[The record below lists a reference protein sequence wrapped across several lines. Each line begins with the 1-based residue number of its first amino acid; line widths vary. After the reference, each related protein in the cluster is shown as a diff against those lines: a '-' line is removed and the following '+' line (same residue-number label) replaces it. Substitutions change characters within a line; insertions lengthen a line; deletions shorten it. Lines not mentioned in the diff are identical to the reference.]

1 MMKRILVISLIVM
14 LAIFASCS
22 NDNKSPSSSNGG
34 NPQTPVRP
42 PADQTAT
49 VFTISQSQFEA
60 EKALLAGY
68 NALLSADS
76 SSIEQADGRM
86 EFKADVESDDVII
99 KAGSYYTGLMPS
111 SGARSASARA
121 AGTTSIEVDMKVA
134 PVGSPSD
141 VMSISFKGS
150 ADADMSNL
158 KTDSFVVIDSSNE
171 QTSFDS
177 TPGVFLAT
185 AYDSTLESIIKS
197 FVQSNSAQG
206 CEVDEDAS
214 YYDLQK
220 KMGWVVFR
228 SQTIDGSWHKLNFTL
243 ASDGCSISEYTLDGW
258 CEKSSSGEVAVAENP
273 AVKGD
278 NGPITDDEAVELA
291 STLFGYV
298 QYLGN
303 MTKGGVP
310 SSLPS
315 GMTLG
320 NNGVISFT
328 EYVEPLFFGRP
339 VSITGSYGPTE
350 YSYEVFCFDIDSF
363 DGIED
368 IYIEIGSDGS
378 RTTTGGKVYAFTVGG
393 ASYMHLKDETYLA
406 MIRMF
411 TLSSYI
417 PSIFEDI
424 DKDALDESF
433 TGVTQEN
440 GKYIFTD
447 AKPTD
452 GVGFDGEPENPSR
465 FTLNG
470 SIEISGSSF
479 TIRNFSIEE
488 KGAKTI
494 EFTADGTLSNGK
506 PNYSSAGFSSHGGR
520 CEDYEIDYVNRIV
533 PHFVGSSF

>member
-22 NDNKSPSSSNGG
+22 NDNKSPESTNGG
-34 NPQTPVRP
+34 SPQTPVRP
-42 PADQTAT
+42 PVDQTAT

-86 EFKADVESDDVII
+86 EFKADVKSGDVII

-121 AGTTSIEVDMKVA
+121 ADATSIEVDMKVA
-134 PVGSPSD
+134 PVDRPSD

-185 AYDSTLESIIKS
+185 SYDSTLESIIRS

-243 ASDGCSISEYTLDGW
+243 ASDNSISEYTLDGW

-291 STLFGYV
+291 STLFGYI
-298 QYLGN
+298 QYLMSLVISVDGTTSYGG
-303 MTKGGVP
+303 MTILESGGVEFK
-310 SSLPS
+310 
-315 GMTLG
+315 
-320 NNGVISFT
+320 NY
-328 EYVEPLFFGRP
+328 EEPLFFGRP
-339 VSITGSYGPTE
+339 VKVTGAFRPASGQ
-350 YSYEVFCFDIDSF
+350 VFCFDMDSF
-363 DGIED
+363 DGIEG

-378 RTTTGGKVYAFTVGG
+378 ETTTGGNVYAFTVGG

-411 TLSSYI
+411 TLSSYM
-417 PSIFEDI
+417 PSIFEAIADQ
-424 DKDALDESF
+424 KVSTEF
-433 TGVTQEN
+433 PGVIVSG
-440 GKYIFTD
+440 GKYDFKDVEPANSTD
-447 AKPTD
+447 YD
-452 GVGFDGEPENPSR
+452 GNQEEVSR

-479 TIRNFSIEE
+479 TIRDFSIEE

-506 PNYSSAGFSSHGGR
+506 PNYSSADFSSHGGR

>member
-1 MMKRILVISLIVM
+1 MKRILVISLIVM

-22 NDNKSPSSSNGG
+22 NDNKSPGSSNGG

-42 PADQTAT
+42 PADQTAS

-76 SSIEQADGRM
+76 SSIEQSDGRM
-86 EFKADVESDDVII
+86 EFKADVTSGDVII
-99 KAGSYYTGLMPS
+99 KAGSYYTGMMPPSVIRSVS
-111 SGARSASARA
+111 SRA

-134 PVGSPSD
+134 PVAD
-141 VMSISFKGS
+141 KDEVMSISFRGS

-158 KTDSFVVIDSSNE
+158 KTDSFVVTDSSNR

-185 AYDSTLESIIKS
+185 SYDSTLESIISS
-197 FVQSNSAQG
+197 FIQSNSVPG
-206 CEVDEDAS
+206 VEVDEGAS
-214 YYDLQK
+214 YYDSQK

-228 SQTIDGSWHKLNFTL
+228 SQAIDGSWHKLNFSL
-243 ASDGCSISEYTLDGW
+243 ASDDSISEYTLDGW

-298 QYLGN
+298 QYLMDAIVSVDGP
-303 MTKGGVP
+303 TSQGDLAFITGGVEFK
-310 SSLPS
+310 
-315 GMTLG
+315 
-320 NNGVISFT
+320 NYEEQI
-328 EYVEPLFFGRP
+328 FFGHP
-339 VSITGSYGPTE
+339 VKITGTFRPASEQVY
-350 YSYEVFCFDIDSF
+350 CFDLVSF

-378 RTTTGGKVYAFTVGG
+378 RTTTGGACYAFTVGG

-411 TLSSYI
+411 TLLSYM

-424 DKDALDESF
+424 NEDVLRESF
-433 TGVTQEN
+433 TGVTIEN
-440 GKYIFTD
+440 GKYVFTS
-447 AKPTD
+447 ANPTN
-452 GVGFDGEPENPSR
+452 GIGFDGEPENPSR

-470 SIEISGSSF
+470 SIEISGNSF
-479 TIRNFSIEE
+479 VVSDFSIAE

-494 EFTADGTLSNGK
+494 EFTAAGTLSNGK
-506 PNYSSAGFSSHGGR
+506 PNYSSADFSSHGGM

>member
-1 MMKRILVISLIVM
+1 MMMKRILVISLIVM
-14 LAIFASCS
+14 LAMLASCS
-22 NDNKSPSSSNGG
+22 NDNKSPESTNGG
-34 NPQTPVRP
+34 SPQTPVRP
-42 PADQTAT
+42 PVDQSAAA
-49 VFTISQSQFEA
+49 FTITQSQFEA

-68 NALLSADS
+68 SALRDGDS
-76 SSIEQADGRM
+76 VQESGGKYVFSR
-86 EFKADVESDDVII
+86 DVTSGDVII

-121 AGTTSIEVDMKVA
+121 ADATSIEVDMKVA
-134 PVGSPSD
+134 PVDRPSD

-177 TPGVFLAT
+177 TPGIFLAT
-185 AYDSTLESIIKS
+185 AYDSTLRSIISS
-197 FVQSNSAQG
+197 FVQSNSVLD
-206 CEVDEDAS
+206 CKVDEDAS
-214 YYDLQK
+214 YYDSQK

-228 SQTIDGSWHKLNFTL
+228 SQVIDDSWHKLNFTL
-243 ASDGCSISEYTLDGW
+243 ALDGSISEYTLDGW

-291 STLFGYV
+291 STLFGYM

-303 MTKGGVP
+303 MTTGGVS
-310 SSLPS
+310 SSLPT
-315 GMTLG
+315 GMTRG
-320 NNGVISFT
+320 ENGINFT
-328 EYVEPLFFGRP
+328 GYVEPLFFGRP
-339 VSITGSYGPTE
+339 VSITGSFGPTE
-350 YSYEVFCFDIDSF
+350 YSYEVFCFDMDSF

-378 RTTTGGKVYAFTVGG
+378 RTTTGGACYAFTVGG

-411 TLSSYI
+411 TLSSYM
-417 PSIFEDI
+417 PSIFEAIADQKTSTEFPGVI
-424 DKDALDESF
+424 ES
-433 TGVTQEN
+433 G
-440 GKYIFTD
+440 GKYDFKAVKPANSTD
-447 AKPTD
+447 YD
-452 GVGFDGEPENPSR
+452 GNQEEVSS

-479 TIRNFSIEE
+479 TIRNFSIAEE
-488 KGAKTI
+488 GAKTI

-506 PNYSSAGFSSHGGR
+506 PNYSSADFSSHGGR

>member
-1 MMKRILVISLIVM
+1 MKRILVISLIVM
-14 LAIFASCS
+14 LAMLASCS
-22 NDNKSPSSSNGG
+22 NDNKSPESTNGG
-34 NPQTPVRP
+34 SPQTPVRP
-42 PADQTAT
+42 PVDQSAAA
-49 VFTISQSQFEA
+49 FTITQSQFEA

-68 NALLSADS
+68 SALRDS
-76 SSIEQADGRM
+76 GSVQESGGKYV
-86 EFKADVESDDVII
+86 FSNDVISGDVII

-121 AGTTSIEVDMKVA
+121 AGTTSIEVYMKVA
-134 PVGSPSD
+134 PADRPSD
-141 VMSISFKGS
+141 EMSISFKGS

-177 TPGVFLAT
+177 TPGIFLAT
-185 AYDSTLESIIKS
+185 AYDSTLRLIISS
-197 FVQSNSAQG
+197 FVQSNSVLN
-206 CEVDEDAS
+206 CEVDDDVS
-214 YYDLQK
+214 YYDSQK

-228 SQTIDGSWHKLNFTL
+228 SHVIDDSWHKLNFTL
-243 ASDGCSISEYTLDGW
+243 ALDGSISEYTLDGW

-298 QYLGN
+298 QYLSN
-303 MTKGGVP
+303 MLYMGGVP
-310 SSLPS
+310 SSLPT

-328 EYVEPLFFGRP
+328 GYVEPLFFGRP
-339 VSITGSYGPTE
+339 VKITGAFRPASKQVY
-350 YSYEVFCFDIDSF
+350 CFDMDSF

-411 TLSSYI
+411 TLSSYM
-417 PSIFEDI
+417 PSIFEAIADQKTSTEFPGVI
-424 DKDALDESF
+424 ESGGTYDFKDVKPANSTDYD
-433 TGVTQEN
+433 GNQEE
-440 GKYIFTD
+440 
-447 AKPTD
+447 
-452 GVGFDGEPENPSR
+452 VSS

-479 TIRNFSIEE
+479 TIRNFSIAEE
-488 KGAKTI
+488 GAKTI
-494 EFTADGTLSNGK
+494 EFTAAGTLSDGK
-506 PNYSSAGFSSHGGR
+506 PNYSSADFSSHGGR

>member
-1 MMKRILVISLIVM
+1 MMMKRILVISLIVM
-14 LAIFASCS
+14 LAMLASCS
-22 NDNKSPSSSNGG
+22 NDNKSPESTNGG
-34 NPQTPVRP
+34 SPQTPVRP
-42 PADQTAT
+42 PVDQSAAA
-49 VFTISQSQFEA
+49 FTITQSQFEA

-68 NALLSADS
+68 SALRDGDS
-76 SSIEQADGRM
+76 VQESGGKYVFSR
-86 EFKADVESDDVII
+86 DVTSGDVII

-121 AGTTSIEVDMKVA
+121 ADATSIEVDMKVA
-134 PVGSPSD
+134 PVDRPSD

-177 TPGVFLAT
+177 TPGIFLAT
-185 AYDSTLESIIKS
+185 AYDSTLRSIISS
-197 FVQSNSAQG
+197 FVQSNSVLD
-206 CEVDEDAS
+206 CKVDEDAS

-228 SQTIDGSWHKLNFTL
+228 SQVIDDSWHKLNFTL
-243 ASDGCSISEYTLDGW
+243 ASDGSISEYTLDGW

-291 STLFGYV
+291 STLFGYM

-303 MTKGGVP
+303 MTTGGVP
-310 SSLPS
+310 SLPS

-328 EYVEPLFFGRP
+328 GYVEPLFFGRP
-339 VSITGSYGPTE
+339 VSITGSFGPTE
-350 YSYEVFCFDIDSF
+350 YSNKVFCFDMDSF

-378 RTTTGGKVYAFTVGG
+378 GTTTGGACYAFTVGG
-393 ASYMHLKDETYLA
+393 ANYMHLKDETYLA
-406 MIRMF
+406 MIRIF

-424 DKDALDESF
+424 NKDALGKSF

-452 GVGFDGEPENPSR
+452 GIGFDGEPENPFR

-479 TIRNFSIEE
+479 TIRNFSIAEE
-488 KGAKTI
+488 GAKTI

-506 PNYSSAGFSSHGGR
+506 PNYSSADFSSHGGR

>member
-1 MMKRILVISLIVM
+1 
-14 LAIFASCS
+14 
-22 NDNKSPSSSNGG
+22 
-34 NPQTPVRP
+34 
-42 PADQTAT
+42 
-49 VFTISQSQFEA
+49 
-60 EKALLAGY
+60 
-68 NALLSADS
+68 
-76 SSIEQADGRM
+76 
-86 EFKADVESDDVII
+86 
-99 KAGSYYTGLMPS
+99 
-111 SGARSASARA
+111 
-121 AGTTSIEVDMKVA
+121 MKVA
-134 PVGSPSD
+134 PADRPSD
-141 VMSISFKGS
+141 EMSISFKGS

-177 TPGVFLAT
+177 TPGIFLAT
-185 AYDSTLESIIKS
+185 AYDSTLRLIISS
-197 FVQSNSAQG
+197 FVQSNSVLN
-206 CEVDEDAS
+206 CEVDDDVS
-214 YYDLQK
+214 YYDSQK

-228 SQTIDGSWHKLNFTL
+228 SHVIDDSWHKLNFTL
-243 ASDGCSISEYTLDGW
+243 ALDGSISEYTLDGW

-298 QYLGN
+298 QYLSN
-303 MTKGGVP
+303 MLYMGGVP
-310 SSLPS
+310 SSLPT

-328 EYVEPLFFGRP
+328 GYVEPLFFGRP
-339 VSITGSYGPTE
+339 VKITGAFRPASKQVY
-350 YSYEVFCFDIDSF
+350 CFDMDSF

-411 TLSSYI
+411 TLSSYM
-417 PSIFEDI
+417 PSIFEAIADQKTSTEFPGVI
-424 DKDALDESF
+424 ESGGTYDFKDVKPANSTDYD
-433 TGVTQEN
+433 GNQEE
-440 GKYIFTD
+440 
-447 AKPTD
+447 
-452 GVGFDGEPENPSR
+452 VSS

-479 TIRNFSIEE
+479 TIRNFSIAEE
-488 KGAKTI
+488 GAKTI
-494 EFTADGTLSNGK
+494 EFTAAGTLSDGK
-506 PNYSSAGFSSHGGR
+506 PNYSSADFSSHGGR

>member
-1 MMKRILVISLIVM
+1 MKRILVISLIVM

-22 NDNKSPSSSNGG
+22 NDNKSPGSSNGG

-42 PADQTAT
+42 PADQTAA

-68 NALLSADS
+68 NALLSADYS

-86 EFKADVESDDVII
+86 EFKVDVTSGDVII
-99 KAGSYYTGLMPS
+99 KAGSYYTGMMPPS
-111 SGARSASARA
+111 VARSVSSRA

-158 KTDSFVVIDSSNE
+158 KTDSFVVTDSSNR

-185 AYDSTLESIIKS
+185 SYDSTLESIIRS
-197 FVQSNSAQG
+197 FVQPNSAQG

-214 YYDLQK
+214 YYDSQK

-228 SQTIDGSWHKLNFTL
+228 SQAIDGSWHKLNFTL
-243 ASDGCSISEYTLDGW
+243 ALDNSISGYTLDGW
-258 CEKSSSGEVAVAENP
+258 CEKSSSGEVAVTENP

-303 MTKGGVP
+303 MTSGGV

-315 GMTLG
+315 GMTRG
-320 NNGVISFT
+320 ENNGINFT
-328 EYVEPLFFGRP
+328 GYVEPLFFGRP
-339 VSITGSYGPTE
+339 VPITGSFGPTE
-350 YSYEVFCFDIDSF
+350 YSDEVFCFDIDSF

-378 RTTTGGKVYAFTVGG
+378 ETTTGGNVYAFTVGG

-411 TLSSYI
+411 TLLSYM

-424 DKDALDESF
+424 NEDVLCESF
-433 TGVTQEN
+433 TGVTTEN
-440 GKYIFTD
+440 GKYVFTS
-447 AKPTD
+447 ANPTN
-452 GVGFDGEPENPSR
+452 GIGFDGEPENPSR

-470 SIEISGSSF
+470 SIEISGNSF

-494 EFTADGTLSNGK
+494 KFTAAGTLSNGK
-506 PNYSSAGFSSHGGR
+506 PNYSSADFSSHGGM

>member
-1 MMKRILVISLIVM
+1 MKRILVISLIVM

-22 NDNKSPSSSNGG
+22 NDNKSPGSSNGG

-42 PADQTAT
+42 PADQTAA

-68 NALLSADS
+68 NVLLSADYS

-86 EFKADVESDDVII
+86 EFKADVTSGDVII
-99 KAGSYYTGLMPS
+99 KAGSYYTGMMPPS
-111 SGARSASARA
+111 VARSVSSRA

-158 KTDSFVVIDSSNE
+158 KTDSFVVTDSSNR

-185 AYDSTLESIIKS
+185 SYDSTLESIIRS
-197 FVQSNSAQG
+197 FVQPNSAQG

-214 YYDLQK
+214 YYDSQK

-228 SQTIDGSWHKLNFTL
+228 SQAIDGSWHKLNFTL
-243 ASDGCSISEYTLDGW
+243 ALDNSISGYTLDGW
-258 CEKSSSGEVAVAENP
+258 CEKSSSGKVAVTENP

-303 MTKGGVP
+303 MTSGGV

-315 GMTLG
+315 GMTRG
-320 NNGVISFT
+320 ENGINFT
-328 EYVEPLFFGRP
+328 GYVEPLFFGRP
-339 VSITGSYGPTE
+339 VSITGSFGPTE
-350 YSYEVFCFDIDSF
+350 YSYEVFCFDMDSF

-378 RTTTGGKVYAFTVGG
+378 ETTTGGNVYAFTVGG

-411 TLSSYI
+411 TLSSYM
-417 PSIFEDI
+417 PSIFEAIADQ
-424 DKDALDESF
+424 KVSTEF
-433 TGVTQEN
+433 PGVIEAG
-440 GKYIFTD
+440 GKYDFKDVEPANSTD
-447 AKPTD
+447 YD
-452 GVGFDGEPENPSR
+452 GNQEEGSS

-494 EFTADGTLSNGK
+494 EFTADGTLSDGK
-506 PNYSSAGFSSHGGR
+506 PNYSSADFSSHGGM

>member
-1 MMKRILVISLIVM
+1 MIMKRILVISLIVM

-22 NDNKSPSSSNGG
+22 NDNKSPGSSNGG

-42 PADQTAT
+42 PADQTAA

-68 NALLSADS
+68 NALLSADYS

-86 EFKADVESDDVII
+86 EFKVDVTSGDVII
-99 KAGSYYTGLMPS
+99 KAGSYYTGMMPPS
-111 SGARSASARA
+111 VARSVSSRA

-158 KTDSFVVIDSSNE
+158 KTDSFVVTDSSNR

-185 AYDSTLESIIKS
+185 SYDSTLESIIRS
-197 FVQSNSAQG
+197 FVQPNSAQG

-214 YYDLQK
+214 YYDSQK

-228 SQTIDGSWHKLNFTL
+228 SQAIDGSWHKLNFTL
-243 ASDGCSISEYTLDGW
+243 ALDNSISGYTLDGW
-258 CEKSSSGEVAVAENP
+258 CEKSISGEVAVTENP

-303 MTKGGVP
+303 MTSGGV

-315 GMTLG
+315 GMTRG
-320 NNGVISFT
+320 ENNGINFT
-328 EYVEPLFFGRP
+328 GYVEPLFFGRP
-339 VSITGSYGPTE
+339 VPITGSFGPTE
-350 YSYEVFCFDIDSF
+350 YSDEVFCFDIDSF

-378 RTTTGGKVYAFTVGG
+378 ETTTGGNVYAFTVGG

-411 TLSSYI
+411 TLSSYM
-417 PSIFEDI
+417 PSIFEAIADQKVSTEFPSVI
-424 DKDALDESF
+424 VS
-433 TGVTQEN
+433 G
-440 GKYIFTD
+440 GKYDFKDVKPANSTD
-447 AKPTD
+447 YD
-452 GVGFDGEPENPSR
+452 GNQEEVSS

-494 EFTADGTLSNGK
+494 EFTAAGTLSNGK
-506 PNYSSAGFSSHGGR
+506 PNYSSADFSSHGGM

>member
-1 MMKRILVISLIVM
+1 MKRILVISLIVM
-14 LAIFASCS
+14 LAMLASCS
-22 NDNKSPSSSNGG
+22 NDNKSPESTNGG
-34 NPQTPVRP
+34 SPQTPVRP
-42 PADQTAT
+42 PVDQSAAA
-49 VFTISQSQFEA
+49 FTITQSQFEA
-60 EKALLAGY
+60 EKALFAGY
-68 NALLSADS
+68 SALLDGDS
-76 SSIEQADGRM
+76 IQESGGKYVFS
-86 EFKADVESDDVII
+86 KDVTSGDVII

-111 SGARSASARA
+111 SGARSTSARA
-121 AGTTSIEVDMKVA
+121 ADATSIEVDMKVA
-134 PVGSPSD
+134 PVDRPSD

-177 TPGVFLAT
+177 TPGIFLAA
-185 AYDSTLESIIKS
+185 AYDSTLRLIISS
-197 FVQSNSAQG
+197 FVQSNSVLD

-214 YYDLQK
+214 YYDSQK

-228 SQTIDGSWHKLNFTL
+228 SQVIDDSWHKLNFTL
-243 ASDGCSISEYTLDGW
+243 ASDGSIREYTLDGW
-258 CEKSSSGEVAVAENP
+258 CEKASSGEVAVAENP

-303 MTKGGVP
+303 MSYMGGVQ
-310 SSLPS
+310 SLPS

-320 NNGVISFT
+320 SNGVIFFT
-328 EYVEPLFFGRP
+328 GYVEPLFFGRP
-339 VSITGSYGPTE
+339 VSITGSFGPTE
-350 YSYEVFCFDIDSF
+350 YSYEVFCFDMDSF

-378 RTTTGGKVYAFTVGG
+378 RTTTGGACYAFTVGG

-411 TLSSYI
+411 TLSSYM
-417 PSIFEDI
+417 PSIFEAIADQKTSTEFPGVI
-424 DKDALDESF
+424 ES
-433 TGVTQEN
+433 G
-440 GKYIFTD
+440 GKYDFKDVKPANSTD
-447 AKPTD
+447 YD
-452 GVGFDGEPENPSR
+452 GNQEEVSS

-479 TIRNFSIEE
+479 TIRNFSIAEE
-488 KGAKTI
+488 GAKTI
-494 EFTADGTLSNGK
+494 EFTAAGTLSDGK
-506 PNYSSAGFSSHGGR
+506 PNYSSADFSSHGGR